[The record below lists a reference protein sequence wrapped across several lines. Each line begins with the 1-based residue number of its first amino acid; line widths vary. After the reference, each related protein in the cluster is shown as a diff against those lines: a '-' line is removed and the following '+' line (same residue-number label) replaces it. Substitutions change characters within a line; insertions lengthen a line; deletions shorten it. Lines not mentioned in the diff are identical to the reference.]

1 MNLEDFNDLNE
12 ESESFEELLNESFKS
27 SESVDKLITGVV
39 VRIDENDV
47 LIDIGTKVEG
57 RISIDEIKDAD
68 GNLLFKQGDEIKVVK
83 TGGGGERSSI
93 SYKKAIKKIK
103 KADFLEKNKDS
114 LEGMDIRGVVTKQNK
129 GGFVV
134 ESNGIEF
141 FLPKSLAAFKEGD
154 KPEKKEISARVVKY
168 DPNTDSIIL
177 SRRTLLNE
185 KRKEKREV
193 LKKILDEKEI
203 IRGEIKKIKS
213 YGLFVDVGGV
223 EGLVHYSEISY
234 KGPVNPSSLYKEGD
248 MVDVVAIDYDKKT
261 KKLSLSIKATQ
272 PDPWKDIKDQLEEG
286 DTITVTVS
294 NVEPYGVF
302 VDLGNEIEGFLH
314 ISELSWEKNLQ
325 HPSDVVKVGDEINAE
340 VIELDIENKK
350 LRVSLKRLQEK
361 PFNEFMSSFKEGD
374 IVKGKITTTT
384 DFGAFVKVGKI
395 EGLLHN
401 EDASWSNKKC
411 KDLFKPNDE
420 VEVVITKIDAEN
432 ERVSLSRK
440 NLEDSPVKD
449 FSKKHKI
456 GETVSGKVLSVKD
469 FGVFVKLG
477 DGVDGLIRVEDLAP
491 TKIEDVK
498 EGDTIDAVISS
509 IDSQRNKI
517 RLSVKRL
524 EKQRE
529 KKALNEYNNQESD
542 SNSTLGDVLK
552 NALKES

>member
-1 MNLEDFNDLNE
+1 
-12 ESESFEELLNESFKS
+12 
-27 SESVDKLITGVV
+27 
-39 VRIDENDV
+39 
-47 LIDIGTKVEG
+47 
-57 RISIDEIKDAD
+57 
-68 GNLLFKQGDEIKVVK
+68 

-185 KRKEKREV
+185 KRKEKREI

-234 KGPVNPSSLYKEGD
+234 KGPVNPSSMYKEGD

-374 IVKGKITTTT
+374 IIKGRITTTT

-440 NLEDSPVKD
+440 NLEDSPVKE
-449 FSKKHKI
+449 FSKKHKM
-456 GETVSGKVLSVKD
+456 GELVSGKVLSVKD
-469 FGVFVKLG
+469 FGVFVKLD
-477 DGVDGLIRVEDLAP
+477 DGVDGLIRAEDLAP
-491 TKIEDVK
+491 MKIEDVK
-498 EGDTIDAVISS
+498 EGENIEAVISS

-529 KKALNEYNNQESD
+529 KKALNEYNNQEND